1 MDIHLTV
8 ELGSD
13 GRLHGAIRHPAGS
26 GDRTFSGALELVAR
40 LEDLC
45 DADQGDVRRKSSDL
59 GGGPDSAAGSINS
72 QLFEGEGQ

>member
-13 GRLHGAIRHPAGS
+13 GRLSGAVHGPAGS
-26 GDRTFSGALELVAR
+26 DVQPFSGVLELVAR

-45 DADQGDVRRKSSDL
+45 VLDRGDVHRGEADSEPRQ
-59 GGGPDSAAGSINS
+59 GPISGSINP
-72 QLFEGEGQ
+72 QHVKGDGQ